1 VQSVRI
7 AVAARGRAGVR
18 RLGPYDLYAE
28 YDRDRV
34 KWDEIL
40 PGLMRFYRMGL
51 DDVLGLTLPQA
62 KMLLEYMKK
71 ANDAALRH

>member
-1 VQSVRI
+1 M
-7 AVAARGRAGVR
+7 
-18 RLGPYDLYAE
+18 
-28 YDRDRV
+28 
-34 KWDEIL
+34 KWEEIL

-51 DDVLGLTLPQA
+51 DDVLELTIPQA